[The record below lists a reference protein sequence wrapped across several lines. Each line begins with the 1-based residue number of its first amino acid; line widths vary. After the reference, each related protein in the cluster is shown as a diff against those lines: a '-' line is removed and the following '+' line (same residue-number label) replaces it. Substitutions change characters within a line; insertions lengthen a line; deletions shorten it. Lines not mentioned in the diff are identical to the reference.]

1 MSMNIG
7 IEEHALLYG
16 LLVKNAVAL
25 LGEDNGRKI
34 MLKAT
39 RHYGNSRGRRMR
51 TNADKLGLGC
61 STMAYQLT
69 GELPFQEGESVSKT
83 VYETG
88 RVCNTVTECKW
99 CKTWK
104 DYDLTGYGPL
114 YCQVIDKA
122 IVEGFD
128 GSFTLSVDSILS
140 AGDDAC
146 RFVFSEPVDEA
157 ALKQNRKNIG
167 KYLLKPFTFHSK
179 ELLQCTKEILDQE
192 CPEQTEQIL
201 KNTENDFRKLKPE
214 AADVIFTL

>member
-34 MLKAT
+34 MLEAT

-61 STMAYQLT
+61 STDAYLLT
-69 GELPFQEGESVSKT
+69 GELPFQKGESVSQAA
-83 VYETG
+83 YETD

-99 CKTWK
+99 CRTWK
-104 DYDLTGYGPL
+104 DYDLRDYGPL

-122 IVEGFD
+122 IAEGFD

-146 RFVFSEPVDEA
+146 RFVFSEPVNEA
-157 ALKQNRKNIG
+157 ALKQNRSHIG
-167 KYLLKPFTFHSK
+167 QSLLKSFTFHSQ

-192 CPEQTEQIL
+192 CPAQTEQIL

-214 AADVIFTL
+214 AADTIFSC